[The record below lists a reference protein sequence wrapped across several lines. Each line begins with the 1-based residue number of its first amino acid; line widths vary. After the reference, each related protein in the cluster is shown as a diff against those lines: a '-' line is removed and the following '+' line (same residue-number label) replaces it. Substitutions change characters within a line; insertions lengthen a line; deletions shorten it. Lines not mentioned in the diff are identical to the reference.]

1 MKVTNLEISYMFI
14 VLGGLLSLFIL
25 FKDKHLVKKI
35 KKNKYSIDE
44 IKALNYQDLN
54 IQDLK
59 SQKEFC
65 DNVFADVHLLFII
78 SCILAVISPNPLSL
92 AIMLISGLIEEK
104 CQTIS
109 FIDNKILT
117 IKNEAFI
124 DDGKNKSSI

>member
-25 FKDKHLVKKI
+25 FKDKRLVKKI

-59 SQKEFC
+59 SQKEFY
-65 DNVFADVHLLFII
+65 DNIFANTRPLFII

-92 AIMLISGLIEEK
+92 AIMLISGLIDEK